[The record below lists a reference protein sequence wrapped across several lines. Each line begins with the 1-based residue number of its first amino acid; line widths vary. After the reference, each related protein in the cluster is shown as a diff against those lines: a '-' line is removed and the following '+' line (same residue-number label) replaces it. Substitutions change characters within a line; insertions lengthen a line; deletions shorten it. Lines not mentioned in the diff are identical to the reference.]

1 MSQHAF
7 CTVLDDHLSRMSPDH
22 GSLLP
27 LAHTELPSG
36 WLKTDAQASEGQQNI
51 IGFDPL
57 RQTRSRAASRFPLY
71 DYGRHASTA
80 PSPSRLSV
88 WSSIGSHSNVHF
100 EERLASTKGGMERVL
115 QRGPTSSRGHLMK
128 EFYGQ
133 RGLYPPNMTNM
144 RG

>member
-1 MSQHAF
+1 
-7 CTVLDDHLSRMSPDH
+7 MSPA
-22 GSLLP
+22 GRASGLKRTRGT
-27 LAHTELPSG
+27 AELPSG
-36 WLKTDAQASEGQQNI
+36 WLKTDAQASEGQQDI

-100 EERLASTKGGMERVL
+100 EERLAPLRVGWRESYREDRPL
-115 QRGPTSSRGHLMK
+115 HEVIS
-128 EFYGQ
+128 
-133 RGLYPPNMTNM
+133 
-144 RG
+144 